1 MSQVSSVDPE
11 NVARFAAVAESWWD
25 PAGKFAPLHALNPA
39 RLTVI
44 REACLAQFA
53 ADAKARAPFEGRRI
67 LDVGCGGGLVCEP
80 MRRLGFEVTGID
92 AAGESVDV
100 ARAHAVGAGLE
111 IDYREVTVEALL
123 AEGAAPFDV
132 ILALEVA
139 EHVTDPGVF
148 LADCARLLAPGGLLI
163 VATLNRTVRSLAL
176 AKVAAEYILRWIPA
190 GAHDWRKFLR
200 PDELIGFL
208 TVDGLEPGN
217 VTGLVLDP
225 LSGRWRASHDTAV
238 NYMIAATKPAETPL
252 P

>member
-1 MSQVSSVDPE
+1 MSLTSSVDSD

-44 REACLAQFA
+44 REACLAHFA
-53 ADAKARAPFEGRRI
+53 ADPQVDSKAKTPFEGRRL

-80 MRRLGFEVTGID
+80 MRRLGFTVTGID
-92 AAGESVDV
+92 AAGESLDV
-100 ARAHAVGAGLE
+100 ARAHAAGAGLE
-111 IDYREVTVEALL
+111 IDYREATAEALL

-139 EHVTDPGVF
+139 EHVTDPAAF

-163 VATLNRTVRSLAL
+163 VATLNRTIRSLAL

-190 GAHDWRKFLR
+190 GAHDWRKFLK
-200 PDELIGFL
+200 PEELIALL
-208 TVDGLEPGN
+208 TGAGLEPGA
-217 VTGLVLDP
+217 VRGLTLDP

-238 NYMIAATKPAETPL
+238 NYMIAAAKPAS
-252 P
+252 